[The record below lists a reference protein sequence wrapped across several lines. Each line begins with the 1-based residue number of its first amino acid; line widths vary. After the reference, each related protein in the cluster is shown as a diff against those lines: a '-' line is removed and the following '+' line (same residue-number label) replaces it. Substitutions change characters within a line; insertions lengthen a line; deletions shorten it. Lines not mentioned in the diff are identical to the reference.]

1 MGAAGSSTE
10 EILEAF
16 YPGTSLGE
24 AGGNVEVSVASQPAV
39 EIALPSGGLLVDAL
53 SGAPSPGFPVTVSPG
68 GSVAVSIDG
77 GRYRVAPLAGA
88 VPEPLPPP
96 PPVTTVPDTP
106 EAPPA
111 PAPDPELT
119 SSGPLWAVPAEDT
132 TTEVGGAGRYRGVLR
147 LEGGDGG
154 LEVVNQVDVEDYLR
168 GMGEIRDPGWPAAA
182 LGAQAVAART
192 YAVRAIRA
200 GGTLCP
206 DDRCQVYLG
215 VTAEYPAMD
224 RAVAATAGQVL
235 LYGGSLAQ
243 TVYSASGGGVSA
255 SPEEGFGDSGTA
267 YPYLRVAPYPT
278 ADPQP
283 WTLRSSLTEMA
294 GRFGYRGAVTDS
306 TVSRT
311 GPSGRALEVTFQGES
326 GPLAVDIH
334 RFSSELN
341 LRSTLFTLRVERPPP
356 PPVAGSQS
364 ADGFRQVQIASP
376 PPAVVLYGEPPA
388 GRRGPWIVLAFLTL
402 LGGGAAVHRARRS
415 LPSPGTEG

>member
-1 MGAAGSSTE
+1 MSTGVSVMTTEIFHWGKATARTRRGRLVAALALAVGLAGPTTGLLSPTASIAQEQGDAEVVLDGKGWGHGVGMAQDGALAMGAAGSSTE

-39 EIALPSGGLLVDAL
+39 EIAFPSGGQLVDAL

-119 SSGPLWAVPAEDT
+119 TSGPLSAVPAEDT

-168 GMGEIRDPGWPAAA
+168 GW
-182 LGAQAVAART
+182 AR
-192 YAVRAIRA
+192 YATRVGRR
-200 GGTLCP
+200 
-206 DDRCQVYLG
+206 
-215 VTAEYPAMD
+215 
-224 RAVAATAGQVL
+224 
-235 LYGGSLAQ
+235 
-243 TVYSASGGGVSA
+243 
-255 SPEEGFGDSGTA
+255 
-267 YPYLRVAPYPT
+267 LRWAPRPLPPVPT
-278 ADPQP
+278 PC
-283 WTLRSSLTEMA
+283 E
-294 GRFGYRGAVTDS
+294 
-306 TVSRT
+306 
-311 GPSGRALEVTFQGES
+311 PSGPGAPFAPTTG
-326 GPLAVDIH
+326 A
-334 RFSSELN
+334 
-341 LRSTLFTLRVERPPP
+341 RSTW
-356 PPVAGSQS
+356 G
-364 ADGFRQVQIASP
+364 
-376 PPAVVLYGEPPA
+376 
-388 GRRGPWIVLAFLTL
+388 
-402 LGGGAAVHRARRS
+402 
-415 LPSPGTEG
+415 